1 MSGRRSTFGRSVTSR
16 MERSLKWSVLP
27 DTFFAV
33 GIEAFLGIE
42 AVGIEVGIETEGIHR
57 SSHPQPHYLSA
68 PKPPVQ
74 TYPLPILLAHLFLS
88 RPRSFGLARAET
100 SHRDASARPRPKVPD
115 ELPCDVAS
123 RIPLLAF
130 GSLFTQTRRPLTDTS
145 CSTHNQDY
153 SLNKIRSMASAE
165 RPTQ

>member
-16 MERSLKWSVLP
+16 MFPWTIYYSGPCFQTRFLQWGLKLSWGLKQWGLKWGLKRKASTEARTLNHTTSPLQSLP
-27 DTFFAV
+27 S
-33 GIEAFLGIE
+33 
-42 AVGIEVGIETEGIHR
+42 R
-57 SSHPQPHYLSA
+57 
-68 PKPPVQ
+68 
-74 TYPLPILLAHLFLS
+74 PILLAHLFLS